1 MIKNLC
7 SITNDRNL
15 PKKPLK
21 FKTQKKLEVFN
32 GIYNIY

>member
-1 MIKNLC
+1 MIKNLF

-21 FKTQKKLEVFN
+21 FKTQKKLKVFN